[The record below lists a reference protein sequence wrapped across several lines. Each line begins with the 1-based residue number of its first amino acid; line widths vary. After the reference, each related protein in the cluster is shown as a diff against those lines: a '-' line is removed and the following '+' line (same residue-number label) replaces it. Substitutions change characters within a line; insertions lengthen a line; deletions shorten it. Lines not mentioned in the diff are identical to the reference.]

1 MYLILRLAEETLIY
15 VMNSVCTAK
24 LTLCFG
30 SDCMHIKYF
39 MYRNPNPVMPPM
51 PLFLS
56 FMHSTGSVLWRR
68 LRRNITIQNESI
80 MCLQLQVLYEYYIDT
95 YTMTQPRY
103 STDYPLSSKRP
114 QRHCEPGDDMIVPF
128 KHVNPVYFDEW
139 ARGCRILP
147 M

>member
-1 MYLILRLAEETLIY
+1 MRLNLRLPEETLIY

-39 MYRNPNPVMPPM
+39 MYRNPNPITPPM

-56 FMHSTGSVLWRR
+56 FMHSTGSVLWRC

-80 MCLQLQVLYEYYIDT
+80 MCLQLQILYEYYIDT

-103 STDYPLSSKRP
+103 SADYSTLLEASPETLF
-114 QRHCEPGDDMIVPF
+114 PF
-128 KHVNPVYFDEW
+128 EQVSPVYFGEW
-139 ARGCRILP
+139 GCRISSNVGP
-147 M
+147 AQ

>member
-24 LTLCFG
+24 FTLCFG

-39 MYRNPNPVMPPM
+39 MYRNPNLILPPM
-51 PLFLS
+51 PLFPS
-56 FMHSTGSVLWRR
+56 FMHSQESVLWHR

-80 MCLQLQVLYEYYIDT
+80 MCLQLQILYEYYIDT

-103 STDYPLSSKRP
+103 SADYAPSSKRP
-114 QRHCEPGDDMIVPF
+114 PE
-128 KHVNPVYFDEW
+128 
-139 ARGCRILP
+139 IL
-147 M
+147 